1 MPKSDD
7 KRFTR
12 PRGRPPKY
20 LGKWNPK
27 TGKYAKE
34 ENAPSKISKLNLSIL
49 EKQAWKKGKNGKK
62 GKNTRRTIRG
72 LRKDRTQKTKPTR
85 VLDPKKK
92 ADLLKILHM
101 PNVFRRYDVK
111 GIDNGTRTKKQIT
124 KARTKVAQAKKAAQN
139 VRRSTRSRLPRN
151 FFKP

>member
-34 ENAPSKISKLNLSIL
+34 ENAPSKISKLSLSIL
-49 EKQAWKKGKNGKK
+49 EKKARKK

-72 LRKDRTQKTKPTR
+72 LRKDRTQKTNPTR

-92 ADLLKILHM
+92 ADLLKILHL
-101 PNVFRRYDVK
+101 PNVFRLYDVK

>member
-1 MPKSDD
+1 MPKSDE

-34 ENAPSKISKLNLSIL
+34 ENVPSKISRLNLSIL
-49 EKQAWKKGKNGKK
+49 EKKARKK

-92 ADLLKILHM
+92 ADLLKILHL
-101 PNVFRRYDVK
+101 PNVFRLYDVK

-124 KARTKVAQAKKAAQN
+124 KARTKVAQAKNAAQN

>member
-1 MPKSDD
+1 MPKTEE

-20 LGKWNPK
+20 LGKWNSK

-34 ENAPSKISKLNLSIL
+34 ESAPSKISRLNLSIL
-49 EKQAWKKGKNGKK
+49 EKKARRKGKT
-62 GKNTRRTIRG
+62 TRRTIRG

-92 ADLLKILHM
+92 ADLLKILHL
-101 PNVFRRYDVK
+101 PNVFRLYDVK

-139 VRRSTRSRLPRN
+139 VRRSTRSRLPRK